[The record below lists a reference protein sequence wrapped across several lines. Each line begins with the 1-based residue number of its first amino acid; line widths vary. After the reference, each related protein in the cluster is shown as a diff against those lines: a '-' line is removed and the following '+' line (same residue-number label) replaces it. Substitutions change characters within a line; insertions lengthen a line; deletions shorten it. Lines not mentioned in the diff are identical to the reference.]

1 MQAEELAYRARA
13 LAQSHPLTDAATAF
27 RAYHVALERDRQ
39 AMAQFAEWAAVAFLS
54 GYCVRRVE
62 ESACDVVPSIAEGD
76 SIDRAAE
83 VAAALRAGEPVT
95 LLNDAVVIEA
105 LDRVITSEIAK
116 RSDQWREQV
125 GEAEWSEFETYAAWW
140 VTFGYA
146 ARAAETGIVAR
157 SSMPPPA
164 TMRILVVGVG
174 NMLQGDDGF
183 GVELARRLAERPQPD
198 GVKID
203 EIGIGGIALVQEL
216 MAGYDACIVLD
227 AVDRGRPPGTVM
239 VIEPDVIDVHDFT
252 PDVRHDMLADMH
264 LATPSRALMVARAV
278 GVLPKRTVMVG
289 CQPAEIERLEIGLS
303 PAVAAAVEH
312 AIAEV
317 DRCIAQ
323 FQAEFQAEFQ
333 VGQQVGQQG

>member
-1 MQAEELAYRARA
+1 MQAEELAFRARA
-13 LAQSHPLTDAATAF
+13 LAQSHPLTDVATAF
-27 RAYHVALERDRQ
+27 RAEHVALERQRQ
-39 AMAQFAEWAAVAFLS
+39 AMAQFAEWAAVAFMS

-62 ESACDVVPSIAEGD
+62 ETTVEGGVAAHD
-76 SIDRAAE
+76 GAIGRAGE
-83 VAAALRAGEPVT
+83 IAAALRAGQQVT
-95 LLNDAVVIEA
+95 LLGDAVVVEA

-125 GEAEWSEFETYAAWW
+125 GETEWTEFEAYAAWW

-146 ARAAETGIVAR
+146 ARAAEMG
-157 SSMPPPA
+157 A
-164 TMRILVVGVG
+164 TVGGGSPGPMKILVVGVG

-183 GVELARRLAERPQPD
+183 GVEVARRLAERPQPD

-239 VIEPDVIDVHDFT
+239 VIEPDVIDVHQFT
-252 PDVRHDMLADMH
+252 ADVRHDMLADMH

-278 GVLPKRTVMVG
+278 GVLPKLTIMVG
-289 CQPAEIERLEIGLS
+289 CQPDEIDRLEIGLS
-303 PAVAAAVEH
+303 PVVAAAVEH

-317 DRCIAQ
+317 DRCIA
-323 FQAEFQAEFQ
+323 EFRAGTNRHEPVRQ
-333 VGQQVGQQG
+333 VRP